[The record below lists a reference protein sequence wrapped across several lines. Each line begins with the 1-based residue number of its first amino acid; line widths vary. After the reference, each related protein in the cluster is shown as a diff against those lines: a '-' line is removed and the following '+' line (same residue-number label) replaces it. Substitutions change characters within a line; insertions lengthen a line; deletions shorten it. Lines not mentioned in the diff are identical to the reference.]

1 MILRSPRAGEIAFG
15 SMVMHR
21 EDDENATMTEAQK
34 QVMLDF
40 ANGTAGKY
48 MLIPIED
55 PGAD

>member
-21 EDDENATMTEAQK
+21 EDDENAPMTPEQK
-34 QVMLDF
+34 EVMLEF

-48 MLIPIED
+48 LLIPIED